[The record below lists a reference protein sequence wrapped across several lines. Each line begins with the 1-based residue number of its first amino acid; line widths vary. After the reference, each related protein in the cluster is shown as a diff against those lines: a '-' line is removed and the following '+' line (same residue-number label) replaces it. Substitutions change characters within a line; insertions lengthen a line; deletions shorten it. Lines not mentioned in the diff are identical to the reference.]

1 MEIGD
6 QIEVDISAIAH
17 GGHCVARH
25 DGQVI
30 FVRHAIPGERVIVE
44 VTGKSKNF
52 ARGNC
57 ITVISASPHRVTP
70 PCKYAHP
77 SGCGGCDFQHIEIS
91 HQRTLKAEII
101 REQFSRLA
109 KMEVDVTVEE
119 VSPTMHWRNRMDF
132 TVSDS
137 KKLALYTARSNQ
149 LIEIDQCL
157 IAHEKI
163 DISSINQSKLPAGKK
178 VEVVISST
186 GEEEVVIEGRENT
199 SLIHESVA
207 GRRFSLNPVSFWQS
221 HSKAAE
227 TLTQVV
233 KEFAGVKNGDHVF
246 DLYGGVGL
254 FTGALLEGVGPGGR
268 LTLIESD
275 QSAITDAKR
284 NFATDDNVEIVQSRV
299 EGAMKKYVAADVV
312 VLDPP
317 RAGAGAMVIGSITTL
332 KPRVIVYVA
341 CDPAALARDTA
352 YLRDQGFVLDQIRAF
367 DLFPMTAHME
377 CVARFMPAQ

>member
-109 KMEVDVTVEE
+109 KMKVDVTVEE